1 MKYYLGIDI
10 GGTKC
15 AIIIGS
21 EDSDEIIDKIKFETN
36 SCRGYKQVIND
47 IIINSK
53 AILSRNNLNSDNFIS
68 CGVSCGGPLDSEK
81 GIIMSPP
88 NLSDWNN
95 IPLAEI
101 ITAEL
106 GIPTKI
112 RNDADACA
120 IAEWKFGAG
129 KGCNNLVFLTFG
141 TGMGAGLILNGKPYS
156 GTTGT
161 AGEAGHIRLTDTG
174 PIGYGKEG
182 SFEGYCSGGGIQ
194 NLAQIML
201 EDYKGFTILKADDL
215 SAKSVA
221 SAANDG
227 DTLAINIYKK
237 SGYMLGRGLS
247 IIIDLLNPQKIII
260 GSIFQRSTELLI
272 EEMQKAIS
280 EEALTVNS
288 KVCEI
293 IPSALGDK
301 IGDYAALGV
310 AKEYAE
316 ADYE

>member
-21 EDSDEIIDKIKFETN
+21 ENSDEIIDKIKFETN
-36 SCRGYKQVIND
+36 SGRGYKQVIND

-68 CGVSCGGPLDSEK
+68 CGVSCGGPLDSDK

-101 ITAEL
+101 ISAEL
-106 GIPTKI
+106 GISTKI

-129 KGCNNLVFLTFG
+129 KGCNNFVFLTFG
-141 TGMGAGLILNGKPYS
+141 TGMGAGLILDGKPYS

-201 EDYKGFTILKADDL
+201 EEYKFSTTLKADDL

-221 SAANDG
+221 SAAKGG
-227 DTLAINIYKK
+227 DLLAINIYKK

-247 IIIDLLNPQKIII
+247 VIIDLLNPQRIII
-260 GSIFQRSTELLI
+260 GSIFQRSSELLI
-272 EEMQKAIS
+272 GEMQRAIS